1 VFSSAPK
8 NPYLIS
14 LPTAKVRFQSIFRLK
29 SDLVSGETEYLILK
43 LLTMAALSQD
53 IDWDSGARQG
63 MVSIGTHALALD
75 VSGPDRI
82 TGQPVVIIMHGLTGT
97 MSEWPA
103 ARRLISSVVRV
114 IDYDRSGL
122 GLSEEGPDPPTA
134 LTASKELSA
143 LLEAARIE
151 PPYITLAHS
160 WGAILS
166 LEFMNSR
173 PQDISAMVFS
183 DGTAPG
189 FWSVL
194 PMFPMVPGMK
204 AVMEGV
210 DYKGAIGLK
219 SETKL
224 SSEEWDAYQKN
235 EKENEKSKRQGGKE
249 FAVMPETF
257 VEVEKKKLLNQSPP
271 KLEDRPV
278 CVIKG
283 NHPTRDIIRVYEKG
297 VALGNGTDE
306 ERKEVTDAIG
316 TWIEKEKGFHESFL
330 TLSSKNRWIDATQSG
345 HWVHHTEPELIAEG
359 VHWVLEN
366 LEA

>member
-1 VFSSAPK
+1 VVGLECRIREHPNMS
-8 NPYLIS
+8 NP
-14 LPTAKVRFQSIFRLK
+14 
-29 SDLVSGETEYLILK
+29 
-43 LLTMAALSQD
+43 SQV
-53 IDWDSGARQG
+53 IDWSKGPRQG
-63 MVSIGTHALALD
+63 LVSIGTHKLALD
-75 VSGPDRI
+75 VSGPDRVA
-82 TGQPVVIIMHGLTGT
+82 GQPVVVIMHGLTGT

-103 ARRLISSVVRV
+103 ARRLISSITRV

-134 LTASKELSA
+134 LTASKELSL
-143 LLEAARIE
+143 LLEAAKIE

-210 DYKGAIGLK
+210 DYKEATGLK
-219 SETKL
+219 AETKL
-224 SSEEWDAYQKN
+224 SSEEWETYQKF

-257 VEVEKKKLLNQSPP
+257 VEVEKKELLNQTPP
-271 KLEDRPV
+271 KLGSRPV

-283 NHPTRDIIRVYEKG
+283 NHPTRDIKRVYEKG
-297 VALGNGTDE
+297 VARGNGTE
-306 ERKEVTDAIG
+306 AERKEARDVMDR
-316 TWIEKEKGFHESFL
+316 WIEKERGFHESFL
-330 TLSSKNRWIDATQSG
+330 TLSNKNHWIDAVQSG

-359 VHWVLEN
+359 VRWVLES

>member
-1 VFSSAPK
+1 
-8 NPYLIS
+8 
-14 LPTAKVRFQSIFRLK
+14 
-29 SDLVSGETEYLILK
+29 
-43 LLTMAALSQD
+43 
-53 IDWDSGARQG
+53 

-82 TGQPVVIIMHGLTGT
+82 AGQPVVIILHGLTGT

-103 ARRLISSVVRV
+103 ARRLISSIARVV
-114 IDYDRSGL
+114 DYDRSGL
-122 GLSEEGPDPPTA
+122 GLSDEGPDPPTA

-143 LLEAARIE
+143 LLEAAKIE
-151 PPYITLAHS
+151 PPYVTLAHS

-173 PQDISAMVFS
+173 PQDISAMIFS

-194 PMFPMVPGMK
+194 PMFPTLPGMK
-204 AVMEGV
+204 AMMEGV
-210 DYKGAIGLK
+210 DYKEAVGLK

-224 SSEEWDAYQKN
+224 SPEEWDIYQKF

-249 FAVMPETF
+249 FAVMLETF
-257 VEVEKKKLLNQSPP
+257 VEVEKKELLNQTPP
-271 KLEDRPV
+271 KLGNQPV

-283 NHPTRDIIRVYEKG
+283 SHPTRDIQRLYEKG
-297 VALGNGTDE
+297 VRLGNGTDE
-306 ERKEVTDAIG
+306 EREEVRDAIG
-316 TWIEKEKGFHESFL
+316 NWIENERGFHESFL
-330 TLSSKNRWIDATQSG
+330 SLSSKNHWIDAKQSG
-345 HWVHHTEPELIAEG
+345 HWVHHTEPELISEG
-359 VHWVLEN
+359 VLWVLEN